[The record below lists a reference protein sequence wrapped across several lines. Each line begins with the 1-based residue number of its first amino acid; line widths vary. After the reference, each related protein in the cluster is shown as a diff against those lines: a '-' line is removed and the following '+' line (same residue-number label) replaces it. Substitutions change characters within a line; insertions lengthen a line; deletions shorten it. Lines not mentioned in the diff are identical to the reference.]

1 MQLAQ
6 RMWKHSTG
14 YLDLVK
20 YRMASGYFKCCSFF
34 SQLQF
39 LVLLYTYLSAP
50 SLLPFASISH
60 YQLLLLA
67 DTNPASKLSS
77 SREDNCFKEIQF
89 TVSSTGKEDLK
100 PGEVTDLGKQIKSPS
115 NISLAVMRCFYFW
128 LLFQGMWNVLER
140 IAMHWLLA
148 SQQHWWCWPLVS
160 GNSDAHN
167 RSYHFWVHG

>member
-20 YRMASGYFKCCSFF
+20 YRMASGYFKCCRFF

-89 TVSSTGKEDLK
+89 TVSSTSEEDLK
-100 PGEVTDLGKQIKSPS
+100 PGEVTDLGKQLKSPS
-115 NISLAVMRCFYFW
+115 TISLAVMRCFYF
-128 LLFQGMWNVLER
+128 
-140 IAMHWLLA
+140 
-148 SQQHWWCWPLVS
+148 
-160 GNSDAHN
+160 
-167 RSYHFWVHG
+167 